1 MTAPRLGRSDRGSVV
16 VLVVLFLPVFL
27 LTLGFVIDLGVLF
40 VQRQQAMAA
49 ADMAVL
55 AGAREID
62 LDKLARGERSLLPEA
77 AAAVT
82 RQWFASNLRASLG
95 SEAESASAVVH
106 VYNATPANPATDPVT
121 GRRLRDPTVCL
132 AGQVSARLYF
142 LAFIA
147 RETTLHVHA
156 DASLLLRH

>member
-1 MTAPRLGRSDRGSVV
+1 MTALRADSSQRGSVV

-77 AAAVT
+77 ATAAA
-82 RQWFASNLRASLG
+82 RQWFTSNLRASLG
-95 SEAESASAVVH
+95 SEAEAAATVIH
-106 VYNATPANPATDPVT
+106 VYNATQASPATDPVT
-121 GRRLRDPTVCL
+121 GRRLHDPTICL
-132 AGQVSARLYF
+132 AGEVPARLYF
-142 LAFIA
+142 LAFIVP
-147 RETTLHVHA
+147 RTTLHVHA